1 MEESKNGGKSADQED
16 RNCILCLNEIKYFA
30 LGCCDHKNVCNTC
43 SLRMRLILE
52 DDQCPLCKTELDEIV
67 ISNDWS
73 LTWSVFNKKV
83 KRNCEEDPED
93 DTIYYHT
100 DDARKAS
107 LTYRSLN
114 CMIGN
119 CPHHKQQFPNVASLQ
134 RHMETQHEKTFC
146 KICLKG
152 RTVFIREQRLY
163 PTKMLRKHI
172 EFGDMG
178 DDRHGEILP
187 HPYCDFCE
195 EFFFNDLAFFNHL
208 SREHLTCHLCG
219 DHHKNVY
226 YKSYENLEIHFKM
239 THHTCPYEICKAKC
253 YVAFKTEDEL

>member
-1 MEESKNGGKSADQED
+1 
-16 RNCILCLNEIKYFA
+16 
-30 LGCCDHKNVCNTC
+30 
-43 SLRMRLILE
+43 
-52 DDQCPLCKTELDEIV
+52 
-67 ISNDWS
+67 
-73 LTWSVFNKKV
+73 
-83 KRNCEEDPED
+83 
-93 DTIYYHT
+93 
-100 DDARKAS
+100 
-107 LTYRSLN
+107 
-114 CMIGN
+114 
-119 CPHHKQQFPNVASLQ
+119 
-134 RHMETQHEKTFC
+134 METQHEKTFC

-178 DDRHGEILP
+178 DDKHGEILP

-226 YKSYENLEIHFKM
+226 YKSYESLEIHFKM